1 MIRMTTRE
9 ERSPF
14 GIYPQWVHLLIG
26 LRRIPL
32 AQFIEQRVERPLI
45 QRWQTQ
51 TTSDF
56 DENLRYVRPTSGL
69 IAISFRPGNAQPFS
83 RDKTEACVYPNL
95 YVGRK
100 SAWATPLS
108 LSIDSLAL
116 YSCDRRVHAHSIKS
130 VYTRS
135 IPIIKSHHVVSS
147 CVSRIYDMTLHAR
160 GAFGEINRGE
170 RSRARTQCF
179 ISFSLTLTAIC
190 CNFCRRLNP
199 KCCGITNCARTKT
212 SFYPCAKRVIA
223 VLFRHETI
231 RLMNPLV

>member
-1 MIRMTTRE
+1 LFFVRSLMIFYIAYFSLDFFFSSLSHDTQAMRE
-9 ERSPF
+9 DPLD
-14 GIYPQWVHLLIG
+14 IYPQWAHLLIG

-69 IAISFRPGNAQPFS
+69 IAISFRPGDAQPFS

-95 YVGRK
+95 YIGRK
-100 SAWATPLS
+100 SAWAIPLS
-108 LSIDSLAL
+108 LSIDSLVL
-116 YSCDRRVHAHSIKS
+116 YTCDRRVHAHSIKS

-135 IPIIKSHHVVSS
+135 IPIIKSHHVVSP
-147 CVSRIYDMTLHAR
+147 CVSRIYDMTLHAH

-170 RSRARTQCF
+170 RSRARTQCHLHLF
-179 ISFSLTLTAIC
+179 LFPTLEAI
-190 CNFCRRLNP
+190 
-199 KCCGITNCARTKT
+199 
-212 SFYPCAKRVIA
+212 
-223 VLFRHETI
+223 
-231 RLMNPLV
+231 